1 LDKLSP
7 QDLDWDAVVV
17 VSWDLDGTL
26 YALRPMVK
34 AFRRNVIRELLT
46 GKIWGTLTGIFN
58 MWRRL
63 TRMRKVRD
71 RGGIDGLP
79 SPGEETNVKLRMAR
93 WHSKAVRDV
102 GAQPGLADVLKVIE
116 ITGRRQIVITD
127 YEAWGK
133 LEALDLPIT
142 FERVF
147 EGEVLGAIKPSP
159 HLFETILEELELAPQ
174 ALLHIGDR
182 DDRDGVAAR
191 AAGCQVLILGKD
203 FDTYDALREHLLTL

>member
-1 LDKLSP
+1 LDEASP
-7 QDLDWDAVVV
+7 QELDWGAVAV

-34 AFRRNVIRELLT
+34 AFKRNVIRELFT
-46 GKIWGTLTGIFN
+46 GKVWATLSAVFSL
-58 MWRRL
+58 WRRL
-63 TRMRKVRD
+63 LTMRWVRG
-71 RGGIDGLP
+71 RGGIKGLP
-79 SPGEETNVKLRMAR
+79 SPGEDTNVKLRMAR
-93 WHSKAVRDV
+93 WHSQAVGDV
-102 GAQPGLADVLKVIE
+102 GAQPGLAALLEAIE
-116 ITGRRQIVITD
+116 TAGRRQIVITD

-133 LEALDLPIT
+133 LDALDLPIT

-159 HLFETILEELELAPQ
+159 RLFKTILDELELDPR

-203 FDTYDALREHLLTL
+203 FETYDGLREHLLGL